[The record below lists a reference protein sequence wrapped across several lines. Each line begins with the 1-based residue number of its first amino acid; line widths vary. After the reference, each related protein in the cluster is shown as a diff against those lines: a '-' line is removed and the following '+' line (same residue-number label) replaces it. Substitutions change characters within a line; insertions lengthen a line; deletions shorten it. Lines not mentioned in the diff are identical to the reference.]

1 MKSRATNRTPATI
14 ATSTRAKHAYEIAVS
29 SGRRSPARCWPSI
42 VPAPTACDRTPTAL
56 VEAEPAWIT
65 PPGVA
70 PTATRESQAAA
81 VPAAPAGDAA
91 SADAAPAE
99 TAEPGV
105 PPLAARADVREDI
118 FNARISAAADAYLA
132 ELRADALV
140 RQP

>member
-1 MKSRATNRTPATI
+1 MMFFQT
-14 ATSTRAKHAYEIAVS
+14 VS
-29 SGRRSPARCWPSI
+29 LGA
-42 VPAPTACDRTPTAL
+42 VPADIAQRLASLDDYDGSVIDYGAGARLVMLCDRTPTAL